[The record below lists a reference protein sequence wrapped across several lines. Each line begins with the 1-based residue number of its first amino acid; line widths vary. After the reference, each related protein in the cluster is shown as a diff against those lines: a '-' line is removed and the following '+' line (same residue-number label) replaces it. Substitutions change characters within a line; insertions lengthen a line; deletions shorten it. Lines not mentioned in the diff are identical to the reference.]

1 MSDCVFCNHDNI
13 KDIELLVDNVYM
25 FTPLNP
31 VVRGHKCFI
40 YKEHTANASSDPNI
54 YAEVSKVAALYAGSQ
69 GVPFNLITSA
79 GKEATQSVRHLHV
92 HYVPRAE
99 ADGLYLPWTNQVK
112 GGNQMTNYNEKL
124 DEIAIDLW
132 VKYGIPGTMDEFVP
146 YTKQAITS
154 LIKELVAEAK
164 PEVPEE
170 YKRDDALHIGFER
183 GREYYYDA
191 ISNLLKELEEL

>member
-13 KDIELLVDNVYM
+13 NDIELLVDNVYI

-40 YKEHTANASSDPNI
+40 HKEHTANASSDPNI
-54 YAEVSKVAALYAGSQ
+54 YAEVSKVAALYAGLQ

-112 GGNQMTNYNEKL
+112 G
-124 DEIAIDLW
+124 A
-132 VKYGIPGTMDEFVP
+132 
-146 YTKQAITS
+146 TK
-154 LIKELVAEAK
+154 
-164 PEVPEE
+164 
-170 YKRDDALHIGFER
+170 
-183 GREYYYDA
+183 
-191 ISNLLKELEEL
+191 

>member
-13 KDIELLVDNVYM
+13 DGIELLVDNVYM

-40 YKEHTANASSDPNI
+40 HKEHTADASSDPNI
-54 YAEVSKVAALYAGSQ
+54 YAEVSKVAALYAGLQ

-112 GGNQMTNYNEKL
+112 GANQMTDNRDKL
-124 DEIAIDLW
+124 KA
-132 VKYGIPGTMDEFVP
+132 
-146 YTKQAITS
+146 
-154 LIKELVAEAK
+154 
-164 PEVPEE
+164 
-170 YKRDDALHIGFER
+170 
-183 GREYYYDA
+183 
-191 ISNLLKELEEL
+191 LEEVK